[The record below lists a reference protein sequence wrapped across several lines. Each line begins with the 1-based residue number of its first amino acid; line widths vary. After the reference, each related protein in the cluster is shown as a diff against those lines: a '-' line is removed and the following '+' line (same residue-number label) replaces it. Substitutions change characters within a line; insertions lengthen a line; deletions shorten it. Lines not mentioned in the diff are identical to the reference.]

1 MTYSFFGV
9 RAQDVSLFF
18 VAPLLDLASKH
29 ARTVWHSITVLVLS
43 AFSYFCLLSP
53 LLFFAVQYMRR
64 KNIKLLC
71 RMSDT
76 APHLRTTG
84 INSPPCHSDNVA
96 KPIGTLTESS
106 MAVKRVALLF
116 FAFAAALA
124 SVQGQ
129 CELICCLYSCVFRK
143 GKKPIRPTLFGWR
156 RLVLLALWLKH
167 QHGTRH

>member
-43 AFSYFCLLSP
+43 AFSHFCLLSP
-53 LLFFAVQYMRR
+53 LLFFSLYVRR
-64 KNIKLLC
+64 KNIKLVC
-71 RMSDT
+71 RIR
-76 APHLRTTG
+76 HLRTTG

-96 KPIGTLTESS
+96 KPIGTLTESI

-129 CELICCLYSCVFRK
+129 CELICC
-143 GKKPIRPTLFGWR
+143 P
-156 RLVLLALWLKH
+156 
-167 QHGTRH
+167 

>member
-1 MTYSFFGV
+1 MTFLHDIFFFRRPSTGCI
-9 RAQDVSLFF
+9 SLF

-29 ARTVWHSITVLVLS
+29 ARTVSHSITVLVLS

-129 CELICCLYSCVFRK
+129 CELICCLYRSCVLRK
-143 GKKPIRPTLFGWR
+143 GKNLYGPHC
-156 RLVLLALWLKH
+156 LAGADWFSSPC
-167 QHGTRH
+167 G